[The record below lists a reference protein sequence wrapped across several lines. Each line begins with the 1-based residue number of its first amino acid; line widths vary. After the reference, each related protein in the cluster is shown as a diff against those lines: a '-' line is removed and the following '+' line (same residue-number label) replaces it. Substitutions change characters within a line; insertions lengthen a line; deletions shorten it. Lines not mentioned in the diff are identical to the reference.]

1 MKLQQN
7 WVLKIQKEIILEGIR
22 KMDSPI
28 QSLKNSFYKKEKYV
42 ASLVRICVE
51 CGSILVSTDEK
62 GITCKSC
69 GSKKKFKKI
78 S

>member
-1 MKLQQN
+1 
-7 WVLKIQKEIILEGIR
+7 
-22 KMDSPI
+22 MDSCN
-28 QSLKNSFYKKEKYV
+28 QFLKNIFGKTEKY
-42 ASLVRICVE
+42 AAPLVRICIE

-69 GSKKKFKKI
+69 GSKINFKKI